1 MERRYSGSR
10 GLPEDRPSNRT
21 GSKGNSC
28 PLHPRQWLPVVER
41 ALTGT
46 SRGTNAESDRKST
59 RLNSSHLGISYAVF
73 CLKKKTAL
81 ARHPRSVARLRP
93 VCLPR
98 RNSGRATQTHDPRSS
113 EQKNETSCAN
123 ICFFFNGTG
132 PPGILPPSPAAR
144 LPI

>member
-81 ARHPRSVARLRP
+81 ARRMPNDADATSRDRFFHVA
-93 VCLPR
+93 
-98 RNSGRATQTHDPRSS
+98 D
-113 EQKNETSCAN
+113 
-123 ICFFFNGTG
+123 TG
-132 PPGILPPSPAAR
+132 
-144 LPI
+144 